1 VHAPKPAWLLAVALA
16 ALLLAQLAGAQVAPP
31 RAMLGAH
38 LHSKFL
44 NPDSGLTVPQ
54 LADRV
59 ASTGLEVVP
68 FGAPLTHPQHTTL
81 VRGFLASLGERPAV
95 VQLDTSK
102 VLPLFPTDDEVRA
115 VFAPYAFLGSH
126 ANVRLV
132 TGFNEPLSASKGWA
146 TAAQAE
152 ARVRQEYRVWH
163 QVSHLPF
170 CHKFTHPVI
179 NVQSLSFTTMQGLWS
194 TGQDAV
200 CYDFYPDPARG
211 RDPWNLTDS
220 LRAWADQ
227 RAKPVHILETA
238 IPDADPVLLRNM
250 TERVV
255 TVHGS
260 DSVSVYHL
268 LTTCGAGGTC
278 PGGQD
283 PGMAG
288 WWFRN
293 GPWELKP
300 PGTMLREVLAPACL
314 EPARDVA
321 CAPAPSAG

>member
-1 VHAPKPAWLLAVALA
+1 MLAAALA
-16 ALLLAQLAGAQVAPP
+16 AALLTQAAVAQAEPP

-44 NPDSGLTVPQ
+44 DPNSGLTLPQ

-59 ASTGLEVVP
+59 TSTGLEVVP
-68 FGAPLTHPQHTTL
+68 FGVPLTHPQAPAI
-81 VRGFLASLGERPAV
+81 VRSFLASLGERPAV
-95 VQLDTSK
+95 VQIDTSR
-102 VLPLFPTDDEVRA
+102 VLPLVATDDEVRA
-115 VFAPYAFLGSH
+115 VFEPYAFLGSH

-132 TGFNEPLSASKGWA
+132 AGFNEPLSASKGWA
-146 TAAQAE
+146 SAAQAE

-179 NVQSLSFTTMQGLWS
+179 NVGQLSFTTMQGLWS

-220 LRAWADQ
+220 LRQWADQ

-238 IPDADPVLLRNM
+238 IPGADPALLRDM

-283 PGMAG
+283 ASMAG

-300 PGTMLREVLAPACL
+300 PGVMLRTVLEPACL
-314 EPARDVA
+314 EPTRDLA